1 MKKKVEFSEPLVQ
14 PPQGHGAP
22 EEEAPS
28 QQHDEEHR
36 KETIS
41 PRSGPEPTNPK
52 PEVKPPACK
61 SPENKQ
67 HVEELDPS
75 EQCHMEIATS
85 NLLSKTFI

>member
-28 QQHDEEHR
+28 QQHDEEYR
-36 KETIS
+36 KETTS

-52 PEVKPPACK
+52 PEVKLPASK

-75 EQCHMEIATS
+75 EQCHMEIATRS
-85 NLLSKTFI
+85 SVTY